1 MTKRFPKLFIYL
13 LCALF
18 LLNIVQSIFTE
29 LIYDEA
35 YYWYYAQDLAWGYFD
50 HPPMVAFLAKLSS
63 FLFDGE
69 LGVRFF
75 GCVLGVGTYL
85 ILWQLIESKEKYR
98 HVPLFFVLLFSM
110 PLLNAYG
117 FLTLPDTPLLFF
129 TALFL
134 FVYKKFLERPSI
146 GISVALGLVM
156 AALMYSKYHAVLV
169 ILFVFLS
176 NVALIKNR
184 LAWLAVATAFVCYLP
199 HFAWLYNNDLVTIKY
214 HLFERPNQPYSF
226 EKFTLG
232 YILNLVLVFGL
243 LFPWVYW
250 ALLKTTSKDYFKRA
264 LQFLAYGVILFF
276 FLSSFNRRVQTQWI
290 IVICIPLA
298 VLTYEYF
305 LLRPK
310 PRKCIMRLGLAST
323 AILLFA
329 RVGLVYEPLFPV
341 VYETHGNKEWVG
353 TLKEKAGDIPVVFE
367 NSYRRAPMYAFY
379 SGNTSFSLNNF
390 HYRQNQY
397 SIDGSEQKVQNK
409 QILYVTKYAKEGDI
423 TYTNARGTLFYGI
436 FMDNFRSFRK
446 LQCIVEDLP
455 IDVGQDSL
463 MVKVHNPY
471 PHDIDLQNVTF
482 HVAYL
487 NAYKQLKESQK
498 VQFMPLNAAT
508 DHLKSNDTTYFRCKL
523 KKPEVEGIAYIK
535 FGISEFG
542 LRPGINSS
550 SYKLKP

>member
-13 LCALF
+13 LSALF
-18 LLNIVQSIFTE
+18 LLNIVQSFFTE

-50 HPPMVAFLAKLSS
+50 HPPMVAFLAKISS
-63 FLFDGE
+63 FFFDGE
-69 LGVRFF
+69 LGVRFM
-75 GCVLGVGTYL
+75 GCILGVGTFL
-85 ILWQLIESKEKYR
+85 VLWQLIASKEKHKY
-98 HVPLFFVLLFSM
+98 VPFFFVLLFSM

-129 TALFL
+129 TTLFL
-134 FVYKKFLERPSI
+134 LIYKKFLERATI
-146 GISVALGLVM
+146 GISLALGLVM

-176 NVALIKNR
+176 NVALIRNR
-184 LAWLAVATAFVCYLP
+184 FAWLAVATALVCYFP

-250 ALLKTTSKDYFKRA
+250 ALLKTKAKDRFKKA

-298 VLTYEYF
+298 ILTYEYF
-305 LLRPK
+305 LSRPT
-310 PRKCIMRLGLAST
+310 PRKWIMRLGLTST

-329 RVGLVYEPLFPV
+329 RVGLVHEPLFPV
-341 VYETHGNKEWVG
+341 VYETHGNKEWVN

-379 SGNTSFSLNNF
+379 SGNTSYSLNNF

-397 SIDGSEQKVQNK
+397 SIDDSEEKVQNRRV
-409 QILYVTKYAKEGDI
+409 LYVTKYAKKGDI
-423 TYTNARGTLFYGI
+423 SYTNARGTLFYGI
-436 FMDNFRSFRK
+436 FIDNFRSYRK
-446 LQCIVEDLP
+446 LRCLVEDLP
-455 IDVGQDSL
+455 IDLQQDSL
-463 MVKVHNPY
+463 MVKVYNPY
-471 PHDIDLQNVTF
+471 PHDIDLGNLTF

-487 NAYKQLKESQK
+487 NAHKQLQESNK
-498 VQFMPLNAAT
+498 VAFSPLNGAI
-508 DHLKSNDTTYFRCKL
+508 DRLKSNDTTYFRCTL
-523 KKPEVEGIAYIK
+523 KSPTMKDIEYIK

-550 SYKLKP
+550 SYKLEP